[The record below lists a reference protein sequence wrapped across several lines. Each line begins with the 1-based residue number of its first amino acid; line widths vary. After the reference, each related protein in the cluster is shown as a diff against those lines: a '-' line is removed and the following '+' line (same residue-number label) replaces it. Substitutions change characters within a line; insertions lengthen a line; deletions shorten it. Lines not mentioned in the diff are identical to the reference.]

1 MLRESPEPAGQE
13 KAFRPDSPRSWMI
26 ALLSHLTIFSTW
38 GFVNAFG
45 VFQTYYVRDMRIGDE
60 SAVAWIGS
68 TQLFLLFCT
77 GVLSGHALDAGYYRA
92 VFVLGSVTYLVGV
105 FALSACRGYWQVF
118 LAHAVCIGVGFGA
131 VFSPTVALTGTYFQ
145 KHKSLALG
153 LVTIGSA
160 TGGMAFAAIAAQ
172 MMPKA
177 GFAWTV
183 RTMGFLQLGIC
194 VVCCIFLKPHTP
206 PRQSGSLIEW
216 SALRHWPYSLTLVG
230 AFFLFWAVYLGFY
243 FIGSYGRGVIGVSP
257 SAAVYL
263 LLTMNGVGALA
274 RVLAS
279 TTTSRYGSRLVIIP
293 TIVLNAL
300 LGYCWIALRDE
311 RGLWAFT
318 VAYGIVAAMPQAMYS
333 MVLGS
338 FSSDPQK
345 AGAITGMGF
354 FVAGIAALTGP
365 PIAGALIRLQQGGF
379 LGVQILSGSSMVVS
393 AAFFAAARWVDC
405 KTKDVDS
412 KA

>member
-1 MLRESPEPAGQE
+1 MLRKTDSSESKPEGEEVP
-13 KAFRPDSPRSWMI
+13 FRPDTARSWMI
-26 ALLSHLTIFSTW
+26 AVLAHLIIFSTW

-45 VFQTYYVRDMRIGDE
+45 VFQTYYVRDMRIGDDT
-60 SAVAWIGS
+60 AVAWIGS
-68 TQLFLLFCT
+68 TQVFLLFCT
-77 GVLSGHALDAGYYRA
+77 GVLSGRALDAGYYRV

-105 FALSACRGYWQVF
+105 FALSVCREYWQVF
-118 LAHAVCIGVGFGA
+118 LAHAICIGVGFGA

-172 MMPKA
+172 MMPKV
-177 GFAWTV
+177 GFGWTV
-183 RTMGFLQLGIC
+183 RTMGFVQLGIS
-194 VVCCIFLKPHTP
+194 LPHTA

-216 SALRHWPYSLTLVG
+216 SALRNLPYSLTLLG

-243 FIGSYGRGVIGVSP
+243 FIGSYGRSVMGVSA
-257 SAAVYL
+257 STAVYL
-263 LLTMNGVGALA
+263 LLTMNGVGVPA
-274 RVLAS
+274 RVLSSMTA
-279 TTTSRYGSRLVIIP
+279 SRYGPRLVIIP
-293 TIVLNAL
+293 AILLNAL

-311 RGLWAFT
+311 AGLWAFS
-318 VAYGIVAAMPQAMYS
+318 VAYGLVASMPQAMYP

-338 FSSDPQK
+338 FVSDPQK

-379 LGVQILSGSSMVVS
+379 LGVQILSGSSMIVS
-393 AAFFAAARWVDC
+393 AALFTAARWADR
-405 KTKDVDS
+405 KPKDRDS
-412 KA
+412 DS